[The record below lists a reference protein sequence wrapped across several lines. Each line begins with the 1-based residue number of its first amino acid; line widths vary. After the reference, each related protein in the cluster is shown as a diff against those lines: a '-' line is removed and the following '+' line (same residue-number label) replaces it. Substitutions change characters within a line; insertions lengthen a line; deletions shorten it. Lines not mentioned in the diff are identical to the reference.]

1 MSTTNKPSLPQFDP
15 AETDEART
23 QKLRTFVD
31 EMSRW
36 VEDVSSASSSSSDGY
51 PAQLGHARI

>member
-15 AETDEART
+15 DDTEELRT

-36 VEDVSSASSSSSDGY
+36 VEDVGASSSSSSDGY
-51 PAQLGHARI
+51 PPQLGHARI